1 MASLTEVYDGHLR
14 TVTTSRRVSLGA
26 GLFALGAAMVVGSIA
41 VATTTLGAQFGF
53 DRIAARRL
61 AGVLAGLGLP
71 ATVLGVFAVLPAG
84 RTTRAASVIGAS
96 VTVFGVALFWVAYP
110 DQWFGTGNPFAAVT
124 AVVYFAG
131 AMTTL
136 SCLFAALATFKTRT
150 DPGGTARMEIT
161 EEGGVRL
168 VEDADPVPGFGS
180 VGMFGTDPDGDVSTQ
195 TNRESPPEPRDE
207 GDGGAEIIADD
218 AAAGRDSRSSRGSG
232 SGRGSRSG
240 RSGSPASGP
249 GASPT
254 ADGGSATVDGGA
266 SGADTGPTRND
277 AEFLDAASERGRPD
291 AYCGNCEHFEY
302 VKVDEKITPYCG
314 LRAELMDDMDA
325 CSEWSDAS

>member
-14 TVTTSRRVSLGA
+14 TVTTSRRVTVGA
-26 GLFALGAAMVVGSIA
+26 GLFALGAAMVVGSIV
-41 VATTTLGAQFGF
+41 VATTSLGAQFGL

-110 DQWFGTGNPFAAVT
+110 DQWFGTGNALAATT
-124 AVVYFAG
+124 AVVYVAG

-136 SCLFAALATFKTRT
+136 SCLFAGLATFKTRD
-150 DPGGTARMEIT
+150 DPGGTAHMEIT

-168 VEDADPVPGFGS
+168 VEEADPVPGFGG
-180 VGMFGTDPDGDVSTQ
+180 VGLFGTDPEGDVGTQ
-195 TNRESPPEPRDE
+195 TNRESPPGPNERDP
-207 GDGGAEIIADD
+207 DAASAEIIGDD
-218 AAAGRDSRSSRGSG
+218 RSSSPDRSGGAGRGG
-232 SGRGSRSG
+232 H
-240 RSGSPASGP
+240 PA
-249 GASPT
+249 ASPT
-254 ADGGSATVDGGA
+254 ADGGSATVDDRSGGGA
-266 SGADTGPTRND
+266 GPPRND

-302 VKVDEKITPYCG
+302 VKVDEKITPYCALQG
-314 LRAELMDDMDA
+314 DVMDDMDA
-325 CSEWSDAS
+325 CSEWSEPK

>member
-14 TVTTSRRVSLGA
+14 TVTTSRRVTVGA
-26 GLFALGAAMVVGSIA
+26 GLFALGAAMVVGSIV
-41 VATTTLGAQFGF
+41 VATTTLGAQFGL

-110 DQWFGTGNPFAAVT
+110 DQWFGTGDALAAAT
-124 AVVYFAG
+124 AVVYVAG
-131 AMTTL
+131 VMTTL
-136 SCLFAALATFKTRT
+136 SCLFAGLATFKTRN

-180 VGMFGTDPDGDVSTQ
+180 VGFFGRDPDGEVGTQ
-195 TNRESPPEPRDE
+195 TNRESPPGPDERDP
-207 GDGGAEIIADD
+207 DAASAEIIGNGSSA
-218 AAAGRDSRSSRGSG
+218 SRSRANRNDRG
-232 SGRGSRSG
+232 
-240 RSGSPASGP
+240 AH
-249 GASPT
+249 PT
-254 ADGGSATVDGGA
+254 ADGGSATVDDRSTG
-266 SGADTGPTRND
+266 DTGPPRDD
-277 AEFLDAASERGRPD
+277 AEFLDAATERGRPD

-302 VKVDEKITPYCG
+302 VKVDEKITPYCALEG
-314 LRAELMDDMDA
+314 DVMDDMDA
-325 CSEWSDAS
+325 CSEWSEAK

>member
-14 TVTTSRRVSLGA
+14 TVTTSRRVTVGA
-26 GLFALGAAMVVGSIA
+26 GLFALGAAMVVGSIV
-41 VATTTLGAQFGF
+41 VATTTLGAQFGL

-110 DQWFGTGNPFAAVT
+110 DQWFGTGDALAAAT
-124 AVVYFAG
+124 AVVYVAG
-131 AMTTL
+131 VMTTL
-136 SCLFAALATFKTRT
+136 SCLFAGLATFKTRN

-180 VGMFGTDPDGDVSTQ
+180 VGFFGRVHDCLDGVERRLLDDDFARVSPGGEQFEHALARDGTRFGAGHHERVAGEVEVRHGRRRLLEDAVSHHDVAW
-195 TNRESPPEPRDE
+195 EPNPRRLVE
-207 GDGGAEIIADD
+207 HRPRTLRSHLMLVGGGLDCD
-218 AAAGRDSRSSRGSG
+218 APSLMRG
-232 SGRGSRSG
+232 
-240 RSGSPASGP
+240 
-249 GASPT
+249 
-254 ADGGSATVDGGA
+254 
-266 SGADTGPTRND
+266 
-277 AEFLDAASERGRPD
+277 AASTISRWLAPGVHSDR
-291 AYCGNCEHFEY
+291 
-302 VKVDEKITPYCG
+302 T
-314 LRAELMDDMDA
+314 RAVT
-325 CSEWSDAS
+325 S